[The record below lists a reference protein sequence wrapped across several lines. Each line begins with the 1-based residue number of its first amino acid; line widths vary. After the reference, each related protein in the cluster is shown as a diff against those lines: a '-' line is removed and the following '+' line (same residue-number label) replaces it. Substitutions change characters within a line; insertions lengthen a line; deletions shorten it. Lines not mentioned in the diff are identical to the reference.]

1 MRADHGA
8 RRAVVVSLLAGVALA
23 LIAGCAASGGDRLLD
38 ARRPSDSVN
47 ASAGPVRLL
56 GVRIEH
62 PDDAEHTE
70 GDNVG
75 LFLTIANQAS
85 EPDTLTAVSTV
96 DARQIVFRDGAG
108 PIEEE
113 IDVAVPAG
121 GVASLQYPG
130 GPHLELVE
138 LGRNVRGASFLP
150 VTFRFDNAGTVTV
163 YVFVRG
169 FGRPTVSPLAPSTP

>member
-1 MRADHGA
+1 MRADNGA
-8 RRAVVVSLLAGVALA
+8 RRAVARSLLAGAVLA
-23 LIAGCAASGGDRLLD
+23 LTAACASSGGSALLD

-47 ASAGPVRLL
+47 ATAGHIRLL

-62 PDDAEHTE
+62 PDDAEHIE

-75 LFLTIANQAS
+75 LFLTIANQSS
-85 EPDTLTAVSTV
+85 EPDTLTAVSSV
-96 DARQIVFRDGAG
+96 DARQIVFRDGDG

-113 IDVAVPAG
+113 IDVTVPAE

-150 VTFRFDNAGTVTV
+150 VTFRFADAGTVTV

-169 FGRPTVSPLAPSTP
+169 FGRPTVSPLPPPTP